1 MKLTLKR
8 IAKTQEYTI
17 GKLYINGEQ
26 FSDTLED
33 RDRGLTADM
42 SIEQIRQKKIY
53 GNTAI
58 PTGTYIIDMSTVSPK
73 FRDRVWAKPYE
84 GKIPR
89 LQNVPGFEGVLI
101 HPGNTAG
108 DTLGCILVGNNTYK
122 GMVTQSQDTFKS
134 LMDILTKANDS
145 ITLTIE

>member
-58 PTGTYIIDMSTVSPK
+58 PTGTYIVDMSTVSPK
-73 FRDRVWAKPYE
+73 FKDRVWAKPYE

-122 GMVTQSQDTFKS
+122 GMVTESQDTFKS

>member
-1 MKLTLKR
+1 M
-8 IAKTQEYTI
+8 QEYTI
-17 GKLYINGEQ
+17 GKLYIDGQ
-26 FSDTLED
+26 WFSDTLED
-33 RDRGLTADM
+33 KDRGLTMDM

-58 PTGTYIIDMSTVSPK
+58 PTGTYTIDMNTISPK
-73 FRDRVWAKPYE
+73 FKDRVWAKPYE

-145 ITLTIE
+145 IILTIE

>member
-58 PTGTYIIDMSTVSPK
+58 PTGTYTIDMSTVSPK

>member
-8 IAKTQEYTI
+8 IAKTKEYTI

-122 GMVTQSQDTFKS
+122 GMVTESQDTFKS

>member
-122 GMVTQSQDTFKS
+122 GMVTESQDTFKS